1 MKLSFVNDE
10 PLTSAVVD
18 SASNDV
24 CYEVETTEDK
34 SGAHST
40 TLRRAGQSARDVDP
54 VCGVIEWQTGDGGSG
69 TQILISGQR
78 TSLEEFMKSGS
89 FTTGILREFKDP
101 KGNDLYWRKNG
112 SGREYILVDDN
123 NNVIARP
130 SRGRSGF
137 SAVVLRKQGLT
148 LEISPA
154 GEWFADLILLTFIIV
169 EHIHGDTLKPF
180 KKHDL
185 LYGFAATGLASP
197 PTS

>member
-1 MKLSFVNDE
+1 MHVSIHSATPPTILPTFIMKLSFVNDE

-89 FTTGILREFKDP
+89 FTTGMCVSSLT
-101 KGNDLYWRKNG
+101 
-112 SGREYILVDDN
+112 
-123 NNVIARP
+123 
-130 SRGRSGF
+130 
-137 SAVVLRKQGLT
+137 SAGG
-148 LEISPA
+148 
-154 GEWFADLILLTFIIV
+154 GE
-169 EHIHGDTLKPF
+169 H
-180 KKHDL
+180 
-185 LYGFAATGLASP
+185 
-197 PTS
+197 